1 MNQKT
6 RSIEGKSLSQLQK
19 MIENTPLCLKIISK
33 SGSLVDMNPQ
43 GIELIE
49 APDLKSVIGADVYE
63 LVEENHREKFKEF
76 NEKICSGES
85 GHLIFEIIG
94 LEGTRRWM
102 ETFAAPFELENGEV
116 GHIAITNDITKE
128 KKKSELSEFIS
139 DIRKK
144 YIEFNNEPKVFFEFL
159 LNEIIAFSKCEYGFI
174 GEILEKNGKKFLK
187 TYAITDISWNKETET
202 FYKENAPNGLEFM
215 NLETLFG
222 EVIKKAQPVIT
233 NKPSSHPASA
243 GIPDG
248 HPALNSFLGI
258 PLFNNNKKFISMVGL
273 ANREGGF
280 SNDLYNEI
288 LPLVDAIGE
297 LIGYFQLENINK
309 QNKLRLEESNKYLDL
324 ALEGAELGI
333 WDWYLQTNEI
343 KFDKRWAAMLGLD
356 VEKIDM
362 SLETWESRVH
372 PDDLDQCYKDIKD
385 YLDGKSEQYMNIHR
399 MKHANGKWVYILD
412 KGKISEYDSKGNPT
426 RFTGTHLDIT
436 KQKEAEVAK
445 TEFLANMS
453 HEIRTPMNGILG
465 MLEMLSETTL
475 SVNQK
480 EMIDLIKV
488 SGDSL
493 MTILNDILDLSK
505 IEAGKLDL
513 EKINFSFAKSVS
525 DVSSLL
531 AQSFLEKDNKVILNL
546 QSIENKFF
554 IGDQSRI
561 RQVLVNLLSNANKF
575 TRSGSIEVSSEVV
588 EESKEYELLKISV
601 KDSGIGISETNLK
614 NLFKAF
620 TQADSSMT
628 RKFGG
633 TGLGLSICK
642 NLVELM
648 GGEIGATSVK
658 GEGST
663 FYFTVKLEKSE
674 KVEDKAKKI
683 EHVKSLLAS
692 EVPLNILVVED
703 NKINQKLI
711 KMMLLK
717 LGYDPIFAM
726 NGREAVD
733 VMESSRGK
741 MVDTIL
747 MDMQMPE
754 MDGVEATKIILKMHE
769 DNPPRIIAMTANAFK
784 EDKEKCFQAGMIDFL
799 TKPLQK
805 KTLINTLLKLKA

>member
-1 MNQKT
+1 MSKKS

-19 MIENTPLCLKIISK
+19 MIENTPSCLKIISK
-33 SGSLVDMNPQ
+33 TGSLIDMNPQ
-43 GIELIE
+43 GIQLIE
-49 APDLKSVIGADVYE
+49 APDLPSVIGADVYE
-63 LVEENHREKFKEF
+63 IVEESHRERFKEF
-76 NEKICSGES
+76 NEKVCSGES
-85 GHLIFEIIG
+85 GHLIFEIVG

-116 GHIAITNDITKE
+116 AHIAITNDISKE
-128 KKKSELSEFIS
+128 KKKSEVDAIIS
-139 DIRKK
+139 NVRKK
-144 YIEFNNEPKVFFEFL
+144 YIEYNNEPKEFFEFL
-159 LNEIIAFSKCEYGFI
+159 LNEIINFSRSEYGFI
-174 GEILEKNGKKFLK
+174 GEILEKEGKRYLK
-187 TYAITDISWNKETET
+187 TYAITDISWNEETSK
-202 FYKENAPNGLEFM
+202 FYQENAPNGLEFV

-222 EVIKKAQPVIT
+222 EVIKTGELIISNDPINHPKA
-233 NKPSSHPASA
+233 A
-243 GIPDG
+243 GIPVG
-248 HPALNSFLGI
+248 HPALNQFMGI
-258 PLFNNNKKFISMVGL
+258 PLYNNNNKFVAMVGI
-273 ANREGGF
+273 ANRKEGYSEDF
-280 SNDLYNEI
+280 YKEI
-288 LPLVDAIGE
+288 FPFVEAVGE
-297 LIGYFQLENINK
+297 MIGYFQLEKINK
-309 QNKLRLEESNKYLDL
+309 LNKQKLVESNKYLDL

-333 WDWYLQTNEI
+333 WDWYLETNEV
-343 KFDKRWAAMLGLD
+343 KFDRRWASMLGLN
-356 VEKIDM
+356 IDEIEM
-362 SLETWESRVH
+362 GLDTWESRVH
-372 PDDLDQCYKDIKD
+372 PEDLENCYKDIKA
-385 YLDGKSEQYMNIHR
+385 YLNGETEQYINIHR
-399 MKHANGKWVYILD
+399 MKHTNGKWVYILD
-412 KGKISEYDSKGNPT
+412 KGKVSEYDENGNPI

-475 SVNQK
+475 SDSQK

-513 EKINFSFAKSVS
+513 EKINFSLSKTIS
-525 DVSSLL
+525 DVTSLL
-531 AQSFLEKDNKVILNL
+531 SQSFNENGNKVILNL
-546 QSIENKFF
+546 DPIEDKFY

-575 TRSGSIEVSSEVV
+575 TKKGTIKVEAEFIEGNEEHEMIKVIVS
-588 EESKEYELLKISV
+588 
-601 KDSGIGISETNLK
+601 DSGIGISKENLN
-614 NLFKAF
+614 NLFRAF

-648 GGEIGATSVK
+648 GGAIGADSTK
-658 GEGST
+658 GKGST
-663 FYFTVKLEKSE
+663 FHFTVKLLKSE
-674 KVEDKAKKI
+674 KVETKK
-683 EHVKSLLAS
+683 EEKKESTSQLSS

-726 NGREAVD
+726 NGREAVEIMD
-733 VMESSRGK
+733 DERGRLI
-741 MVDTIL
+741 DTIF

-754 MDGVEATKIILKMHE
+754 MDGIEATEIILEKCK
-769 DNPPRIIAMTANAFK
+769 DNPPKIIAMTANAFK
-784 EDKEKCFQAGMIDFL
+784 EDKDKCFKAGMIDFL

-805 KTLINTLLKLKA
+805 KTLVDALLRLKA